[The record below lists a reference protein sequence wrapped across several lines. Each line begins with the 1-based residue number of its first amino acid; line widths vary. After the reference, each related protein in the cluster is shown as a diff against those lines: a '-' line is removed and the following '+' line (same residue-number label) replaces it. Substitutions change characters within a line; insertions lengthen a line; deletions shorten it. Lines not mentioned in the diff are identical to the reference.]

1 MYCARAYHRIGS
13 PTAPHVTELYLIS
26 WDLPNLLGYPLG
38 NLPFPQRVCELFSR
52 GPPRRL
58 PPWAPSLVHLVLA
71 PPPIVGAVVPAELLA
86 HSEVA

>member
-1 MYCARAYHRIGS
+1 MRPAGIAAETGS
-13 PTAPHVTELYLIS
+13 TRSTSILSPA
-26 WDLPNLLGYPLG
+26 DLPNLLGSPLG
-38 NLPFPQRVCELFSR
+38 NPSFPPRVCKLFSR
-52 GPPRRL
+52 GPPRQL